1 MGRGRPRRKGKDKY
15 GVDYKI
21 FGTCSRHARAA
32 GSDTVEQAASRIVQ
46 WFGCPMLYA
55 EPPKP
60 RWWTKKLRE
69 CRRNFGSF
77 MLLIAAA
84 ALAIPC
90 VFHRRV
96 VHEAR
101 TVGDYAITLKNTN
114 HPDRKQLG
122 VQLAHALLHKVNPAM
137 IEIAQN
143 RWRPV
148 LDASQGLK
156 DIIKAT
162 LGANGCY
169 DFDYD
174 DPDKTGMIQKGAL
187 AWFHVAGFYLGS
199 GMDYLRD
206 VVAHA
211 NGVDKEKADGFA
223 HHVSVDNAHDVEGEQ
238 GTTMNCEVE
247 AIAQSGKAQDT
258 FINVSAA
265 RCNDVGDES
274 KTPLGSGV
282 LVALSTVACTDA
294 YNLQKALVNHFPSQ
308 TLMIVGALRQEGYG
322 GYEGM
327 RKAADLKALTAR
339 EKKLFYEKLGH
350 DYETS
355 EAKQNMASFYF
366 ASRSVAEDNER
377 VRSLFATGRGWRRRP
392 VPVFHELSESMK
404 AYYGRLGELPKDCV
418 EYKVGSRFF
427 YAHKTNLPGLDLLIA
442 PVSNYWAWCRHVSAT
457 FGWWLLGVCDAQACL
472 CGAPEGLCG
481 LEERREEVV
490 ERGREWQSGADHRGH
505 DLPDVAAHGTRRR
518 PLHQGRC
525 RVF

>member
-1 MGRGRPRRKGKDKY
+1 MGRGRPRRKGKDKDKY
-15 GVDYKI
+15 GVPYFI
-21 FGTCSRHARAA
+21 FRTCERHARAA
-32 GSDTVEQAASRIVQ
+32 GSDTVEQAASQIVQ
-46 WFGCPMLYA
+46 CFGCPMIYP

-60 RWWTKKLRE
+60 RWWTEKLRE

-101 TVGDYAITLKNTN
+101 TLGDYAIALKNTN

-122 VQLAHALLHKVNPAM
+122 VRLAHALLHKVNRAM

-148 LDASQGLK
+148 LDASQGLE

-174 DPDKTGMIQKGAL
+174 DPDKTRMIQKGAW
-187 AWFHVAGFYLGS
+187 AWFHVGGWYLGS
-199 GMDYLRD
+199 GKNLLCG

-211 NGVDKEKADGFA
+211 NGVDEENADGFA
-223 HHVSVDNAHDVEGEQ
+223 HHVSVDNAHDVEGEE

-247 AIAQSGKAQDT
+247 AIAKPGKAQDT

-265 RCNDVGDES
+265 RCDDVGDKS

-282 LVALSTVACTDA
+282 LVALVTVACTGV
-294 YNLQKALVNHFPSQ
+294 YNLRKALVNHFPSQ
-308 TLMIVGALRQEGYG
+308 TLMIVDALRQEGYG
-322 GYEGM
+322 GYENM
-327 RKAADLKALTAR
+327 RKAADLKALTPR
-339 EKKLFYEKLGH
+339 ERKLFYEKLGR

-355 EAKQNMASFYF
+355 MAKQNMASFYF
-366 ASRSVAEDNER
+366 ASRAVAEDNER

-392 VPVFHELSESMK
+392 VPVVHELNESMK
-404 AYYGRLGELPKDCV
+404 TYYGGLGQLPKDCV
-418 EYKVGSRFF
+418 EYKVRGRFF

-457 FGWWLLGVCDAQACL
+457 FGWLLGVCDAQA
-472 CGAPEGLCG
+472 
-481 LEERREEVV
+481 
-490 ERGREWQSGADHRGH
+490 
-505 DLPDVAAHGTRRR
+505 
-518 PLHQGRC
+518 
-525 RVF
+525 